1 MSSEIFVYWG
11 PRRQSLA
18 DCSAKVSKHLRV
30 LSHSDESLIN
40 WRAQRGSRKSALK
53 LDAFT
58 YENVSVISSELLKGV
73 NKTDIKPKVIIEEL
87 GYRISLWNSAANGVD
102 AKTEI
107 QCGAHSEYL
116 SPVGQNKASIELEY
130 AGVAAFSTKVLL
142 KIFEEFILM
151 WNPVYGF
158 LRHSSGEADKRELAH
173 YHHEQSAHKEGEAYD
188 ALDTDSGIQLRVLPD
203 LMRDP

>member
-18 DCSAKVSKHLRV
+18 DCSAKVSQHLRV
-30 LSHSDESLIN
+30 LSQSDESRSN

-87 GYRISLWNSAANGVD
+87 GYRISLWNSAANGGD
-102 AKTEI
+102 ANPLHSASAVFS
-107 QCGAHSEYL
+107 GAFRR
-116 SPVGQNKASIELEY
+116 QRA
-130 AGVAAFSTKVLL
+130 AGCL
-142 KIFEEFILM
+142 
-151 WNPVYGF
+151 
-158 LRHSSGEADKRELAH
+158 
-173 YHHEQSAHKEGEAYD
+173 D
-188 ALDTDSGIQLRVLPD
+188 AIAT
-203 LMRDP
+203 